1 MIPSEQA
8 KLPKLLWNCREAA
21 AALSISLRTLWT
33 LTNEGRVPCVRI
45 GRSVR
50 YDPED
55 IRRWIQ
61 SQKTGTSLPG
71 QSENNLD
78 VPESSG

>member
-1 MIPSEQA
+1 MNSSKQPDM
-8 KLPKLLWNCREAA
+8 PRLLWNSHEAA

-33 LTNEGRVPCVRI
+33 LTDEGKIPCIRI

-55 IRRWIQ
+55 IRRWIE
-61 SQKTGTSLPG
+61 SQKTRTPTAA
-71 QSENNLD
+71 E
-78 VPESSG
+78 